1 MLILESNLNEKRN
14 ECFENGI
21 NNVINLRK
29 IIVNGNSFGNTI
41 NLI

>member
-1 MLILESNLNEKRN
+1 MFILKSNLNEKRN
-14 ECFENGI
+14 EFFENGI

-29 IIVNGNSFGNTI
+29 IIVNGNSFENAI